1 MNESKMAE
9 AFEKKP
15 RVRWPSILRQVAF
28 GFIVGAS
35 KTEVGMVVGWSAILP
50 KLQADNSSG
59 FDVGESDVTWLVAS
73 PSIAGLVVTLWTG
86 PLMEVIGPSRLLFVL
101 YLPIALLW
109 LLQAFAP
116 YLSVLYLARYLASGT
131 CMVFGSLPATLIS
144 ELSEPGLRGFLLGFE
159 EALVALGQMAVYVMA
174 DLLPWTLATALCAA
188 PFVLLFAAAWFLP
201 ESPYWLVRKGREEDA
216 ARSLRRLRGR
226 GANVEE
232 ELSQIVA
239 GIKERQQATIKDQ
252 LQQFAHPHHHR
263 PVLLLAVV
271 FTLRELGGQ
280 YVVFSYTVYLF
291 REAGVHLDAFLCT
304 ILVGVMRVVFTSLG
318 CVVVDRV
325 GRRPLVIATVL
336 VCGAA
341 QALGALFL
349 LLDVPGASWVPLA
362 AVLLFVSSYGFG
374 LGPIPWALLGELLPT
389 PVRFIGSS
397 VCTFSFCLTQFV
409 VSYLFPLLMAHA
421 GVGVAFLVFAAAHG
435 ALGLVL
441 WAFLPET
448 RGRTLSDL
456 QDCFSPARKATEQV
470 QLQNYKKAVDS

>member
-1 MNESKMAE
+1 MAE

-109 LLQAFAP
+109 LLQAFTP

-216 ARSLRRLRGR
+216 ASPSGGFEDEARTSRRSSVRSSPGSRRD
-226 GANVEE
+226 
-232 ELSQIVA
+232 S
-239 GIKERQQATIKDQ
+239 
-252 LQQFAHPHHHR
+252 R
-263 PVLLLAVV
+263 PRSR
-271 FTLRELGGQ
+271 TR
-280 YVVFSYTVYLF
+280 
-291 REAGVHLDAFLCT
+291 
-304 ILVGVMRVVFTSLG
+304 
-318 CVVVDRV
+318 
-325 GRRPLVIATVL
+325 
-336 VCGAA
+336 
-341 QALGALFL
+341 
-349 LLDVPGASWVPLA
+349 DVSSVTPGACSATDVDATATLA
-362 AVLLFVSSYGFG
+362 DASS
-374 LGPIPWALLGELLPT
+374 A
-389 PVRFIGSS
+389 
-397 VCTFSFCLTQFV
+397 
-409 VSYLFPLLMAHA
+409 
-421 GVGVAFLVFAAAHG
+421 
-435 ALGLVL
+435 
-441 WAFLPET
+441 
-448 RGRTLSDL
+448 
-456 QDCFSPARKATEQV
+456 
-470 QLQNYKKAVDS
+470 